1 MADEE
6 KRDTGVLAPGVQ
18 LLEPETLESSLR
30 RIAEKELEAG
40 RRNMLINFGPQHPS
54 THGVLRVLLTVE
66 GETILDAQP
75 DIGYLHRNWE
85 KIVEG
90 WTYPMV
96 IPLSDRNDYLAALAN
111 EKAVVDAIERL
122 MEIEVPERAR
132 YLRLLVFELQRI
144 LSHLMAVGTFAMDLG
159 AVTPFLY
166 AWREREMIYALM
178 EELTGARMLYN
189 YFRIG
194 GLRNDVP
201 DGWFKKL
208 ENFLDYF
215 ENEAYPT
222 YWDLV
227 LKNDIFIRR
236 TKGIAVLSPE
246 NAIAYGASGPVLRGS
261 GIKWDLRTQDTSLPY
276 DKVEFDIPVG
286 ENGDA
291 YDRTLCRARE
301 MKESVRIIRQVLK
314 LIPDG
319 PVMAKLPRALRPPK
333 GHVFT
338 RTESP
343 RGEIGVYLISDGKP
357 NPYRI
362 KWRAPSFVHLQLL
375 PLLAKGHLIADLVVC
390 IGSLDVVLGEVD
402 R

>member
-1 MADEE
+1 MADEA
-6 KRDTGVLAPGVQ
+6 RNVGLGPGVE
-18 LLEPETLESSLR
+18 LIEEPETLEEAVR
-30 RIAEKELEAG
+30 RKAQKELEG
-40 RRNMLINFGPQHPS
+40 ERRNMLINFGPQHPS

-66 GETILDAQP
+66 GETVIDAQP

-90 WTYPMV
+90 WTFPMV
-96 IPLSDRNDYLAALAN
+96 VPFSDRNDYLAAIAN
-111 EKAVVDAIERL
+111 EQAVVSAVERL
-122 MEIEVPERAR
+122 MEIDVPERAK

-144 LSHLMAVGTFAMDLG
+144 ASHLMAVGTFGMDMG

-166 AWREREMIYALM
+166 AWRDREKIYSLF

-189 YFRIG
+189 YLRIG

-201 DGWFKKL
+201 DGWLQRL
-208 ENFLDYF
+208 EEFLDYF
-215 ENEAYPT
+215 ENQAYPQ
-222 YWDLV
+222 YWDVL
-227 LKNDIFIRR
+227 LKNEIFIRR
-236 TKGIAVLSPE
+236 TKGVAVLSKE
-246 NAIAYGASGPVLRGS
+246 DAIAYGASGPVLRGS
-261 GIKWDLRTQDTSLPY
+261 GIKWDLRKQDPFLPY
-276 DKVEFDIPVG
+276 DKIEFDVPVG

-291 YDRTLCRARE
+291 YDRTIVRARE
-301 MKESVRIIRQVLK
+301 MKESIKIIRQVLK
-314 LIPDG
+314 LLPDG
-319 PVMAKLPRALRPPK
+319 PVMAKMPRALRPPK
-333 GHVFT
+333 GHVIS

-343 RGEIGVYLISDGKP
+343 RGEIGVYLVSDGKP

-375 PLLAKGHLIADLVVC
+375 PLISRGHLIADLVVC